1 MKWTLAAYYKFFDLE
16 NLGNIQSQLLSKAT
30 EIGLCGSTLIAPEGI
45 NGTMAGLGDTIREWL
60 TFLEQ
65 DMGFGPI
72 EAKFSIQN
80 GDPPFRRC
88 KIRLKTEIV
97 HLGRPE
103 IRPDTCAVGTYVE
116 AKDWNALISDPDVR
130 VIDTRNDFE
139 CEVGTFEGAENPHT
153 DSFGDFPEFVRTRMH
168 PEKDKK
174 VAMFC
179 TGGIRCEKA
188 TAYLLEQGFQEV
200 YHLKGGILKYFEEV
214 PEPESLWR
222 GECFVFDD
230 RITVNHKL
238 EPGDTDCCRGCWN
251 PLLPGDREHAHF
263 EEGVCCP
270 RCFETKT
277 EKQLA
282 GARERERQRIL
293 AGQRAAQT
301 GVSSS
306 RHDKTARLIPDAA
319 ADPGK

>member
-1 MKWTLAAYYKFFDLE
+1 MLPVNPKTIALRDEIRYISSMTWNVAAYYKFFDLE
-16 NLGNIQSQLLSKAT
+16 DLETVREKMLNKA
-30 EIGLCGSTLIAPEGI
+30 ESLGLCGSTLVAPEGI
-45 NGTMAGLGDTIREWL
+45 NGTMAGKQDSITQWL
-60 TFLEQ
+60 SFLES

-72 EAKFSIQN
+72 EAKFSQQD

-97 HLGRPE
+97 HLGRPD

-116 AKDWNALISDPDVR
+116 AKDWNDLISDPEVR

-139 CEVGTFEGAENPHT
+139 CEVGTFERAENPHT
-153 DSFGDFPEFVRTRMH
+153 DSFGDFPSYVEQTLD

-188 TAYLLEQGFQEV
+188 TAYLLDQGFENV

-214 PEPESLWR
+214 PEEESLWK

-230 RITVNHKL
+230 RVTVNHQL

-251 PLLPGDREHAHF
+251 PLLPSDRDHEHF

-270 RCFETKT
+270 RCYESKT
-277 EKQLA
+277 EEQL
-282 GARERERQRIL
+282 GRAREREKQRLLHLTRQ
-293 AGQRAAQT
+293 
-301 GVSSS
+301 
-306 RHDKTARLIPDAA
+306 TATP
-319 ADPGK
+319 